1 MILLFAVKTV
11 LCTTEAGGKMQQ
23 YQMPDERE
31 TAIEIGA
38 NLRKIRV
45 QNNLSQEKFAEI
57 LGVSRQTVVNWECG
71 KSLPTADKIQK
82 ITKEFSVTFDMLCG
96 SDKEEDL
103 HEDETPQECAQDTAV
118 CADTEADVVN
128 MKKTPKNT
136 RKVIILSV
144 ALTCITVLALVI
156 TWTTLSALMTTM
168 GSNAM
173 AIGYVIYIEQSDK
186 IIMSSVSAF
195 LIILC
200 IVLFAITRV
209 FSKRK
214 KS

>member
-1 MILLFAVKTV
+1 
-11 LCTTEAGGKMQQ
+11 MQQ
-23 YQMPDERE
+23 YQMPDERDA
-31 TAIEIGA
+31 AIEIGA

-82 ITKEFSVTFDMLCG
+82 IIKEFSITFDMLCG

-103 HEDETPQECAQDTAV
+103 HEDKTPQECAQDTAV

-144 ALTCITVLALVI
+144 ALTFVTVLALVI

-209 FSKRK
+209 LSKRK
-214 KS
+214 NS